1 MSIRLFLEQSIT
13 RSYPFSSWWKNG
25 IAVVICILFIPFS
38 WLYSLVV
45 FSRNTLYDLGW
56 LKPKILP
63 SQVISVGNIT
73 VGGTGKTPH
82 VVYLA
87 KFLDQKGFRVA

>member
-25 IAVVICILFIPFS
+25 MSVVICILFTPFS

-45 FSRNTLYDLGW
+45 SSRNTLYDLGW

-73 VGGTGKTPH
+73 VGGTGKTPLSIL
-82 VVYLA
+82 VSNFNL
-87 KFLDQKGFRVA
+87 